1 MKGEIHKFNK
11 SNKLFPYWLIT
22 FIWKLKGRYILT
34 RNPRT
39 VVFGQQI
46 GLDYLWLTMCPRD
59 HVPETKRILFLGDEG
74 SLLES
79 VLLKELLSGR
89 TWILSGPRLIQ
100 LIKFRIVSGTIESL
114 FHCVTICDS
123 QPSRKCVKRCHNFL
137 FIFEMA
143 RVVMKLR
150 NKIKW
155 FALRRFQLF

>member
-1 MKGEIHKFNK
+1 MKGKINKFNK

-22 FIWKLKGRYILT
+22 FIWKLKGRYILS

-39 VVFGQQI
+39 VAFGQQI
-46 GLDYLWLTMCPRD
+46 GLDYLWLTTCPRD

-74 SLLES
+74 SLSEF
-79 VLLKELLSGR
+79 VDLKELLSGR

-114 FHCVTICDS
+114 FHCVTTS
-123 QPSRKCVKRCHNFL
+123 VTNCVTLLCHIFL
-137 FIFEMA
+137 FKFEMA